1 MKVALHI
8 KLSRA
13 TFTYDALVV
22 RDQNDWGTA
31 LTDPAVLR
39 ALAHPARLRMLDL
52 LTEGDGA
59 TATECAQV
67 VGLSPSSCSWHL
79 RQLHAAGL
87 VRLAGPSGDARQ
99 RRWAATT
106 PRWQVALEDIDADP
120 TEAQA
125 LDVTVTQ
132 ALLHA
137 SDATVE
143 AFTIAAAQGAE
154 TPEWRVASLVSNSVL
169 RVTSDELDDLTETV
183 RQLLAPYRRDARAT
197 PDGARTVHAALRFVP
212 AAPNNT
218 DDHPEL
224 TAGEKSSP

>member
-1 MKVALHI
+1 MKVGFHVI
-8 KLSRA
+8 LSRWSFA
-13 TFTYDALVV
+13 YGVGVA
-22 RDQNDWGTA
+22 RNQKDWGIA

-52 LTEGDGA
+52 LTEADGA
-59 TATECAQV
+59 TATECARV

-87 VRLAGPSGDARQ
+87 VRPAGPSGDARQ

-106 PRWQVALEDIDADP
+106 PRWQVALEEIDADP

-132 ALLHA
+132 SLLHA

-143 AFTIAAAQGAE
+143 AFTIAAAQGEE
-154 TPEWRVASLVSNSVL
+154 TSEWRVASLVSNNVL
-169 RVTSDELDDLTETV
+169 RVTPAELADLTERI
-183 RQLLAPYRRDARAT
+183 RQLLAPYRRDARPA

-218 DDHPEL
+218 NQSES
-224 TAGEKSSP
+224 ASGSGASS

>member
-1 MKVALHI
+1 MKVDFHVI
-8 KLSRA
+8 LSRWSFA
-13 TFTYDALVV
+13 YGVGVA
-22 RDQNDWGTA
+22 RNQKDWGTA

-52 LTEGDGA
+52 LTEADGA
-59 TATECAQV
+59 TATECARV

-87 VRLAGPSGDARQ
+87 VRPAGPSGDARQ

-106 PRWQVALEDIDADP
+106 PRWQVALEEIDADP

-132 ALLHA
+132 SLLHA

-143 AFTIAAAQGAE
+143 AFTIAAAQGEE
-154 TPEWRVASLVSNSVL
+154 TAEWRVASLVSNSVL
-169 RVTSDELDDLTETV
+169 RVTPAELADLTERI
-183 RQLLAPYRRDARAT
+183 RQLLAPYRRDARPA

-212 AAPNNT
+212 AAPNSTNQS
-218 DDHPEL
+218 ES
-224 TAGEKSSP
+224 ASGSGASS

>member
-1 MKVALHI
+1 VKVDFHVI
-8 KLSRA
+8 LSRWSFA
-13 TFTYDALVV
+13 YGVGVA
-22 RDQNDWGTA
+22 RNQKDWGIA

-52 LTEGDGA
+52 LTESSGA
-59 TATECAQV
+59 TATECARV

-87 VRLAGPSGDARQ
+87 VRPAGPSGDARQ

-106 PRWQVALEDIDADP
+106 PRWQVALEEIDADP

-132 ALLHA
+132 SLLHA

-143 AFTIAAAQGAE
+143 AFTIAAAQGEE
-154 TPEWRVASLVSNSVL
+154 TSEWRVASLVSNSVL
-169 RVTSDELDDLTETV
+169 RVTPAELADLTERI
-183 RQLLAPYRRDARAT
+183 RQLLAPYRRDARPA

-212 AAPNNT
+212 AAPNST
-218 DDHPEL
+218 DNQSEP
-224 TAGEKSSP
+224 ASGSGAPP